1 MVLMQFSANTVL
13 KVRVGLGLGIGLGSG
28 LAKPNPDPNPNPD
41 PTSVLQE
48 LFSAEAQPSG
58 GKFKSNKFKGIITA
72 FCTGLDQLYEV
83 LDNSSLHFVRCFKPN
98 DAKKGGDWKD
108 DVILR
113 QLHTSGVLDALR
125 VARTGYPD
133 RMPFEEFFGMYSF
146 VGGTR
151 T

>member
-1 MVLMQFSANTVL
+1 M
-13 KVRVGLGLGIGLGSG
+13 
-28 LAKPNPDPNPNPD
+28 
-41 PTSVLQE
+41 LQE